1 MIHTHLTR
9 ARIIEV
15 HHGITFSTVCNS
27 MKRKIDFDISSMR
40 AAAAAPQASSS
51 SGANSSINP
60 WTQRSY
66 SSKYYEILQK
76 RKQLPVYE
84 FKEALEKAV
93 KDNQVVIVE
102 GETGSGTAEIHA
114 YVLYLSIL
122 SKLLPS
128 SRRFFTTTFKIRH
141 SPRGI
146 LNTVFV

>member
-1 MIHTHLTR
+1 
-9 ARIIEV
+9 
-15 HHGITFSTVCNS
+15 

-40 AAAAAPQASSS
+40 AAAAAPEASSS

-102 GETGSGTAEIHA
+102 GETGSGTAEIHV
-114 YVLYLSIL
+114 YVLFSSIL

-128 SRRFFTTTFKIRH
+128 RRNILSPLLKLKIIRDAY
-141 SPRGI
+141 
-146 LNTVFV
+146 

>member
-1 MIHTHLTR
+1 MIHAHLTR

-15 HHGITFSTVCNS
+15 THADLSSTVCNS

-40 AAAAAPQASSS
+40 AAAAAPEASSS

-102 GETGSGTAEIHA
+102 GETGSGTAEIHV
-114 YVLYLSIL
+114 YVLFSSIL

-128 SRRFFTTTFKIRH
+128 RRNILSPLLKLKIIRDAY
-141 SPRGI
+141 
-146 LNTVFV
+146 